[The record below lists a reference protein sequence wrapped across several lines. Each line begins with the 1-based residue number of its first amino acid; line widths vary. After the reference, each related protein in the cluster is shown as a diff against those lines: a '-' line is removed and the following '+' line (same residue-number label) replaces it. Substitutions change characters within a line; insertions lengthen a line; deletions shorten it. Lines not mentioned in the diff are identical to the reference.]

1 MVSNTDT
8 NALYGNTGGR
18 RANRAA
24 LTVLEFVGCVIAVV
38 GGIWLGALY
47 LGVDVRHVAHT
58 ALAEADL
65 LDKVPPEWRPPGPED
80 KAMTREQLV
89 ATLRE
94 ELGALR
100 QELSALRTGSEASPT
115 NMTMLPANPGDAA
128 ASRVASKQQTLAY
141 WLRINEIALGEA
153 ALQQDAE
160 SAANG
165 LNAARVFAIKG
176 RISRFAAKS
185 VEAIPS
191 EGVDDLVMQFGRQLA
206 LWYDRGGELYERA
219 VRIWETPTIGQNREQ
234 LNQDWRRT
242 ELQHR
247 NEAVLLKDKAI
258 VVRKAVSRQFG
269 EEFPEFAKPMTPEAN
284 AESAVPAQPETAVET
299 ADPPEPSTN

>member
-1 MVSNTDT
+1 MSSRFVSK
-8 NALYGNTGGR
+8 APFAGNRG
-18 RANRAA
+18 RANRAG
-24 LTVLEFVGCVIAVV
+24 LTALEFLGCVIAVV

-58 ALAEADL
+58 ALAEAEL

-100 QELSALRTGSEASPT
+100 DELSSLQTGGEVDSGDTPSPAVSEASSSK
-115 NMTMLPANPGDAA
+115 
-128 ASRVASKQQTLAY
+128 SRRASKEPTLAY
-141 WLRINEIALGEA
+141 WLRINEIALAEA

-160 SAANG
+160 SAANDA
-165 LNAARVFAIKG
+165 NAARVFAIKG

-191 EGVDDLVMQFGRQLA
+191 EGVDDLVTQFGRQLG

-219 VRIWETPTIGQNREQ
+219 VRIWETPTIGQNREH
-234 LNQDWRRT
+234 LNQEWRRT

-247 NEAVLLKDKAI
+247 NEALLLKEKAV
-258 VVRKAVSRQFG
+258 VVRNAVSRQYG
-269 EEFPEFAKPMTPEAN
+269 EEFPDFAKPIAQVTANEADDVPKPEVSPDA
-284 AESAVPAQPETAVET
+284 ASSDQP
-299 ADPPEPSTN
+299 DNN